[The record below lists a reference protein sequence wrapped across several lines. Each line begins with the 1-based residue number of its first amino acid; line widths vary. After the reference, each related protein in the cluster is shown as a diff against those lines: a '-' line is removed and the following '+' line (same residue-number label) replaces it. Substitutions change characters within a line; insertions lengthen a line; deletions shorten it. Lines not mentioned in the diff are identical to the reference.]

1 MSNRQKKRNPH
12 AYSYV
17 DKRPATKHRNNLQRY
32 EQDNDNYV
40 ILQRDPCE
48 IVMGLCAI
56 AFMAILF
63 FLA

>member
-40 ILQRDPCE
+40 ILQR
-48 IVMGLCAI
+48 GSL
-56 AFMAILF
+56 
-63 FLA
+63 